1 MQLNCDRK
9 QAARSSNAPPG
20 DPMNTS
26 ELPKRIVSMDQFR
39 GFTVISMF
47 LVHFGGRFSEV
58 VDLST
63 VFNHNGNFLS
73 FADTVL
79 PSFLFAAGFSL
90 RLSLL
95 RRLTTQGRTAA
106 YLRTVRRC
114 LLLILLLEL
123 LLRDRWW
130 PQLLAAFREHG
141 LGGALIAASKG
152 SMFESLSIIGAASLW
167 ALPVIVASARVRIA
181 FACVGLL
188 AHAAACHSFYFAFL
202 YGQPNWLDHQWGTV
216 GKLGAEGGVLGVLT
230 WDVPLLMG
238 SLAYDVI
245 AASSPKRAAHTF
257 AIWACGLL
265 AAGYFLSCLANLYP
279 VADPP
284 SNREYELAEAG
295 QVAASPVIPPAAGLK
310 SADPRSIWATPP
322 FVRPSRTVQRQ
333 LNYWIMGKR
342 VATPS
347 FILTATAFS
356 LAVYALFVWFCDVGS
371 LQIGVLLTFGQNPL
385 AAYVIELYLLGGMF
399 FSRVWPTDAT
409 LLWASAHSVA
419 WFALTYLAVRLL
431 EWRGIYWRL

>member
-1 MQLNCDRK
+1 
-9 QAARSSNAPPG
+9 
-20 DPMNTS
+20 MNTP
-26 ELPKRIVSMDQFR
+26 ELTKRVVSMDQFR

-47 LVHFGGRFSEV
+47 LVHYAGCFHETL
-58 VDLST
+58 DLST
-63 VFNHNGNFLS
+63 IFNHNGNFLS

-95 RRLTTQGRTAA
+95 RRLTRQGRTAA

-130 PQLLAAFREHG
+130 PQLLAAFHEHG

-152 SMFESLSIIGAASLW
+152 SMFESLSIIGTASLW
-167 ALPVIVASARVRIA
+167 ALPVIAASTRVRIA

-188 AHAAACHSFYFAFL
+188 AHAAACHWFYFAFL
-202 YGQPNWLDHQWGTV
+202 YGQANWLDNDWGTL
-216 GKLGAEGGVLGVLT
+216 GKLGAEGGALGVLT
-230 WDVPLLMG
+230 WAVPLLVG

-245 AASSPKRAAHTF
+245 AACSPKRAARTF
-257 AIWACGLL
+257 AVWGCVLL
-265 AAGYFLSCLANLYP
+265 VAGYFLSCLASLYP
-279 VADPP
+279 TADPP
-284 SNREYELAEAG
+284 SNREYELAETG
-295 QVAASPVIPPAAGLK
+295 QVAMSPVIPPAAGWR
-310 SADPRSIWATPP
+310 SVDAHSIWAAPP
-322 FVRPSRTVQRQ
+322 FVRPAAEAQRQ

-347 FILTATAFS
+347 FILTATGFS

-371 LQIGVLLTFGQNPL
+371 LRLGVLRTFGQNPL

-409 LLWASAHSVA
+409 LLWASAHCVA